1 MKKYID
7 VKMTV
12 WQRFHFAEEAYMKG
26 IADIIKE
33 DGLDEVIDEK
43 IGFQYSETLFDTEE
57 RMEPLDNDNSATVK
71 VFEDGKEV
79 WNNEIKS

>member
-1 MKKYID
+1 MKNYID

-12 WQRFHFAEEAYMKG
+12 WQRLHFAEEANMKG

-43 IGFQYSETLFDTEE
+43 IGFVHSETLFDTET
-57 RMEPLDNDNSATVK
+57 RLEPSNNDNEATIEVY
-71 VFEDGKEV
+71 EDGSEI
-79 WNNEIKS
+79 WNNKTA